1 MGVRG
6 KKAWVVRIEGRVHGL
21 LDARDVYFPVFD
33 VGVVTVDEDACGG
46 EKEKD
51 SDLFGARSG

>member
-6 KKAWVVRIEGRVHGL
+6 KKTPVVRIEGRVHGL
-21 LDARDVYFPVFD
+21 LDARNVYFPIFD
-33 VGVVTVDEDACGG
+33 IGVVTVDEDGCGG
-46 EKEKD
+46 EKVKD

>member
-6 KKAWVVRIEGRVHGL
+6 KKAPVVRIESRIQGL
-21 LDARDVYFPVFD
+21 LDPRNVYFPIFD
-33 VGVVTVDEDACGG
+33 IGVVTVDEDGCGG